1 LGDKNWERE
10 VRGLRFRLPRSTS
23 CGFDFVNPL
32 DLKTSALV
40 MVRNCLF
47 ARRVEDTVNSVL
59 FLIVQ
64 YVVVGHAKLVFW
76 GVLQLF

>member
-1 LGDKNWERE
+1 M
-10 VRGLRFRLPRSTS
+10 
-23 CGFDFVNPL
+23 NPL